1 MSLNS
6 YTTIKTAVGTWLNRS
21 DLTGVIPDL
30 ITLGEARIYRDLRI
44 AAMETDISEAI
55 TSGVVAVPSGYI
67 EMKHFYVFGAPV
79 QKLQRKT
86 AEWIYTN
93 YPTRSADSKP
103 LFFAREGGN
112 FIFGPYSDST
122 YTVKGS
128 YYKRLDALS
137 ASNETNWFTANAP
150 ELVLFAALSEAE
162 PYIGND
168 LRAILWKAKYD
179 DAKNSVQRQDIN
191 EEFSGS
197 ILQVTAA

>member
-6 YTTIKTAVGTWLNRS
+6 YTTIKTAVGTWLDRS
-21 DLTGVIPDL
+21 DLAGVIPDL
-30 ITLGEARIYRDLRI
+30 VCLGEARIYRDLRI
-44 AAMETDISEAI
+44 AAMETAISTAI
-55 TSGVVAVPSGYI
+55 TAGVVAVPSGYI
-67 EMKHFYVFGAPV
+67 EMKHLYVDGAPV

-93 YPTRSADSKP
+93 YPTRSSDSKP
-103 LFFAREGGN
+103 LFFAREGGD

-162 PYIGND
+162 PYLGND
-168 LRAILWKAKYD
+168 PRAILWKAKYD
-179 DAKNSVQRQDIN
+179 DVKNAVQQQDNN

>member
-1 MSLNS
+1 M
-6 YTTIKTAVGTWLNRS
+6 
-21 DLTGVIPDL
+21 
-30 ITLGEARIYRDLRI
+30 GEARIYRDLRI
-44 AAMETDISEAI
+44 AAMETAISTAI
-55 TSGVVAVPSGYI
+55 TAGVVAVPSGYI
-67 EMKHFYVFGAPV
+67 EMKHLYVDGAPV

-93 YPTRSADSKP
+93 YPSRAADAKP

-122 YTVKGS
+122 YTIKGS

-137 ASNETNWFTANAP
+137 ASNETNWFTDNAP

-162 PYIGND
+162 PYLGND
-168 LRAILWKAKYD
+168 PRAILWKAKYD
-179 DAKNSVQRQDIN
+179 DVKNAVQRQDNN